1 MHAHKAFRA
10 GLAVVLGAIFF
21 VSIAHAAISEPAPA
35 YNCGDRGVRYCMA
48 GYSYPECGTSEPAG
62 DGRTI
67 MVSQSLG
74 PLDIEPCQI

>member
-35 YNCGDRGVRYCMA
+35 YNCGDRGVRHCIVE
-48 GYSYPECGTSEPAG
+48 YSNPNSRTSETAL
-62 DGRTI
+62 
-67 MVSQSLG
+67 V
-74 PLDIEPCQI
+74 